1 VKTKW
6 PTDSATVGSQA
17 AVLRTMSLNHRDVQL
32 AQVADQL
39 ADYYAT
45 DPELTAF
52 DAFDKESEGADA

>member
-1 VKTKW
+1 
-6 PTDSATVGSQA
+6 
-17 AVLRTMSLNHRDVQL
+17 MSLNHRDVQL